1 MFEQR
6 INFKNIV
13 LIFMLV
19 LLSNC
24 ATTKNERL
32 YKHKD
37 FEILEPIVFIKIPTV
52 GIDTGFTKDYIRDFV
67 DILATEKEFHL
78 ESNNSNV
85 SVDYRLKLINDI
97 DRLRDTKKI
106 MQIDLKEYGYTPKST
121 RTMII
126 MHTGSDTEYES
137 RSVEW
142 KDIALMSLSAIASGG
157 QVMVFPANSSYN
169 SIMRCVVV
177 NNKTQKIEY
186 ILYDYGVGPLERDA
200 VEAQIEKVL
209 RKMS

>member
-97 DRLRDTKKI
+97 DRMRDTKKI
-106 MQIDLKEYGYTPKST
+106 MQIDLREYGYTPKST

>member
-13 LIFMLV
+13 LAFVLV
-19 LLSNC
+19 LLANC
-24 ATTKNERL
+24 ATTKKERL
-32 YKHKD
+32 YKYKD

-67 DILATEKEFHL
+67 DILATEKEFNL
-78 ESNNSNV
+78 EPNNSNV

-97 DRLRDTKKI
+97 DRLRDTKKS
-106 MQIDLKEYGYTPKST
+106 MQIDLREYGYTPKST

-126 MHTGSDTEYES
+126 MQTGSDTEYES

-157 QVMVFPANSSYN
+157 QVMVFPANTSYN

-200 VEAQIEKVL
+200 VEAQVEKVL

>member
-106 MQIDLKEYGYTPKST
+106 MQIDLREYGYTPKST

>member
-6 INFKNIV
+6 INFKIIV

-106 MQIDLKEYGYTPKST
+106 MQIDLREYGYTPKST